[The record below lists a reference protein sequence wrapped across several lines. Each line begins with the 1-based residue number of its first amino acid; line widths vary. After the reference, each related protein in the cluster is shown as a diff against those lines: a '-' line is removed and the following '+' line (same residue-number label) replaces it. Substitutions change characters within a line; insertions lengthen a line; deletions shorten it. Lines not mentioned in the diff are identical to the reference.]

1 MGTKG
6 EVSTRTLN
14 AKKLRIWG
22 GGSLKKVIKQGP
34 KIEPPKIEITANLIH
49 WQVEE
54 KEKKKTE
61 ELFKMEEKKK
71 EREKAAATQMPL
83 VWDGAEWVFE
93 DEHAKRKEEAR
104 IKREEAALA
113 EAERKRLA
121 KEEEERRKKE
131 EALKADAKLK
141 ADAAKFLEE
150 QEQAKKIQKET
161 VTVRAGAGAKV
172 DMFEKGDGG
181 KEKVK

>member
-1 MGTKG
+1 MG
-6 EVSTRTLN
+6 
-14 AKKLRIWG
+14 
-22 GGSLKKVIKQGP
+22 
-34 KIEPPKIEITANLIH
+34 
-49 WQVEE
+49 
-54 KEKKKTE
+54 
-61 ELFKMEEKKK
+61 
-71 EREKAAATQMPL
+71 

-93 DEHAKRKEEAR
+93 DGHAKRKEEAR

-172 DMFEKGDGG
+172 DMFEKGDEG
-181 KEKVK
+181 KEKVKVSEEMFMTEEQIAEKSVSLRKR

>member
-1 MGTKG
+1 MGRADAAKFL
-6 EVSTRTLN
+6 EEQEK
-14 AKKLRIWG
+14 AKKIQKETVTVRAG
-22 GGSLKKVIKQGP
+22 AGAKVDMFEKGD
-34 KIEPPKIEITANLIH
+34 EG
-49 WQVEE
+49 
-54 KEKKKTE
+54 KEKVKVSEEMFMTEEQIAEKKRKFDE

-150 QEQAKKIQKET
+150 QEKAKKK
-161 VTVRAGAGAKV
+161 K
-172 DMFEKGDGG
+172 
-181 KEKVK
+181 